1 MKKFYLLSA
10 LLISCISV
18 FAQKQKSYAK
28 EMNVEVIKTSS
39 VKPLAQQKVI
49 IWQNDFSTPSD
60 WSFANSTQDDQNW
73 VISSSTATTI
83 GYNTGAWVDP
93 TNTVTNENGYAL
105 FDSDAVGV
113 DGGSQDAT
121 MMYTGTINCSSYPNV
136 VIEFNQRIRMFTTTE
151 TILELSNNN
160 GVTWVP
166 FPVNLDKNVSTL
178 YQEVS
183 SINVSSVAGGQANVK
198 FRLRYIGSW
207 DYLWLVDDVKFIEQP
222 ANDLR
227 SLSPYFAGTNN
238 EGIEYGKTPLAHLDA
253 SYEIGGSVFNFG
265 TAPNN
270 STGAIVNFGTGLS
283 FPYNIGTITSDD
295 TLSYGGT
302 ETPNLA
308 VGTYSGIYTVSS
320 IEEPVG
326 SALFANN
333 ISKRNFAVTN
343 NVYSIDGIGVN
354 PTELQTTSTLGS
366 NSFNTPTGTIFANMY
381 HLRGGNTNNVVMSL
395 EIGIS
400 NATTAGT
407 QIQVAFIDTANF
419 LADNLVPLVDANN
432 NDALSEY
439 YTITTADISAG
450 KITVYF
456 NQPVVL
462 TDNAYFACVYTEVS
476 AGNIIRILNDE
487 TVLQPWYASM
497 IHLINDGGSYS
508 NGNAFAIRMNMGVLG
523 LDEEAKVEISVFPNP
538 ANEVINISLNKE
550 VSATLTLLDVSGKVV
565 RTQTLNGISTSIN
578 TASLNSGVYFVTIN
592 DGTSVSTQKVV
603 IKK

>member
-1 MKKFYLLSA
+1 MKNFYFLSA
-10 LLISCISV
+10 LLISSISV

-28 EMNVEVIKTSS
+28 EMNVEVIQKAKLKPTSH
-39 VKPLAQQKVI
+39 QKVI
-49 IWQNDFSTPSD
+49 IWSNEFSTASD

-105 FDSDAVGV
+105 FDSDAVGLE
-113 DGGSQDAT
+113 GGSQDAT
-121 MMYTGTINCSSYPNV
+121 MMYTGTINCSLYPNV
-136 VIEFNQRIRMFTTTE
+136 VIEFNQRIRMWQTTE
-151 TILELSNNN
+151 TILELSNDN

-178 YQEVS
+178 YQENA

-227 SLSPYFAGTNN
+227 SLSPYFVGTNN

-253 SYEIGGSVFNFG
+253 TYDIGGSVFNFG
-265 TAPNN
+265 SAPNN

-283 FPYNIGTITSDD
+283 FPYNIGTIPSDD

-333 ISKRNFAVTN
+333 IGKRNFAVTN

-354 PTELQTTSTLGS
+354 PTELQATSTLGS
-366 NSFNTPTGTIFANMY
+366 NSFDTPTGTIFANMY
-381 HLRGGNTNNVVMSL
+381 HLRGGNTNNVVVSL

-400 NATTAGT
+400 NTTTAGT
-407 QIQVAFIDTANF
+407 QIQVAIIDTAVF
-419 LADNLVPLVDANN
+419 FADGAIPLVDANG
-432 NDALSEY
+432 NDAISNY
-439 YTITTADISAG
+439 YTVTAADITAG
-450 KITVYF
+450 KITAYF
-456 NQPVVL
+456 SQPVAL
-462 TDNAYFACVYTEVS
+462 ADNAYFACVYTEVS
-476 AGNIIRILNDE
+476 ADNIIRILNDE
-487 TVLQPWYASM
+487 TVAQPSYASM
-497 IHLINDGGSYS
+497 IHLINDASYT
-508 NGNAFAIRMNMGVLG
+508 NGNAYAIRMNMGVLG

-550 VSATLTLLDVSGKVV
+550 VSASLSLLDVSGKVV
-565 RTQTLNGISTSIN
+565 RTQALNGISTSIN